1 MDAVILCSG
10 DFPRKEYPLYL
21 LRNADVLVCCDSR
34 YNVQRL
40 ERMGLVP
47 DVIVGDMDSTPDTVE
62 KKYADRL
69 VHIPEQDDNDL
80 AKAFIVLRGRWP
92 EATDIHIL
100 GAGGGSEAHT
110 VGNLGWLMEW
120 ERAGLSASGVHVE
133 MVSDYTTAFA
143 ISDSS
148 ELHIGC
154 GRKVSFFTTDPT
166 LNIKSKG
173 LQWPLDNVV
182 FDAWWKA
189 TLNRASQ
196 DVVSLVFDHPAPVL
210 VVLD

>member
-1 MDAVILCSG
+1 MCSG

-120 ERAGLSASGVHVE
+120 ERAGLSAVGVHVE

>member
-1 MDAVILCSG
+1 MHAVILCNG
-10 DFPRKEYPLYL
+10 DFPRKDYPLYL
-21 LRNADVLVCCDSR
+21 LKSADVLVCCDSR
-34 YNVQRL
+34 FNVQRL
-40 ERMGLVP
+40 GRLGLVP
-47 DVIVGDMDSTPDTVE
+47 DVIVGDMDSTPESVQ

-69 VHIPEQDDNDL
+69 VRVTGQDDNDL

-92 EATDIHIL
+92 EADEIHIL

-120 ERAGLSASGVHVE
+120 EKAGLSAAGVHVE

-143 ISDSS
+143 ISDSA
-148 ELHIGC
+148 ELHVGC
-154 GRKVSFFTTDPT
+154 GRKISFFTTDPT
-166 LNIKSKG
+166 LRIQSKG

-189 TLNRASQ
+189 TLNRASD
-196 DVVSLVFDHPAPVL
+196 DVVSLAFSHNSPLL
-210 VVLD
+210 VILD

>member
-120 ERAGLSASGVHVE
+120 ERAGLSAVGVHVE

>member
-120 ERAGLSASGVHVE
+120 ERAGLSAAGVHVE

-148 ELHIGC
+148 ELHVGC